1 MVPFEYYVFLSL
13 ILFCIGLLGVL
24 LRRNLIILLVSL
36 EIMMNA
42 LIILFSA
49 ISRVTGDTTGYIVVF
64 FLIALAAAEAGVGL
78 SLAVLLYRTIKRIYT
93 EDINYFRG

>member
-1 MVPFEYYVFLSL
+1 MIPFKYYVFLSL

-24 LRRNLIILLVSL
+24 LRRNLIILLISL

-42 LIILFSA
+42 LIVLFSA
-49 ISRVTGDTTGYIVVF
+49 ISRYTADTTGYIMVF

-78 SLAVLLYRTIKRIYT
+78 SLVVLLYRSLRKIYT
-93 EDINYFRG
+93 DDLKNYRG